1 MARGREREALV
12 ALWRLG
18 LALLD
23 RSKPELT
30 PLHVDILQLCVEG
43 KMGMQLENADVGGR
57 CRNLKL
63 EPTPLSTHAM
73 PATLRARTPSCRTML
88 TRLYH
93 LAGPFIEPPAC
104 LIRPKRCPCTLL
116 DALLYCYYA
125 GSVQLA
131 RRRHAQALW
140 FFHVTITLPAVSASA
155 VALAA
160 TKKWI
165 LLSVLCHGE
174 VLGGG
179 CFAPAFWQENV
190 GTWHAYLSGR
200 LRGVHGMPVSSASPS
215 CANSCPRAPA
225 HLTQARCRR
234 CRKPCQT
241 S

>member
-1 MARGREREALV
+1 M
-12 ALWRLG
+12 
-18 LALLD
+18 
-23 RSKPELT
+23 
-30 PLHVDILQLCVEG
+30 
-43 KMGMQLENADVGGR
+43 
-57 CRNLKL
+57 
-63 EPTPLSTHAM
+63 HAM
-73 PATLRARTPSCRTML
+73 LATRRARNPSCSTML

-140 FFHVTITLPAVSASA
+140 FFHVAITLPAVSASA

-174 VLGGG
+174 EICGWSLRACFLAGECGCMACLSFWLGGG
-179 CFAPAFWQENV
+179 V
-190 GTWHAYLSGR
+190 GRMPFELCEPVLSYL
-200 LRGVHGMPVSSASPS
+200 PPS
-215 CANSCPRAPA
+215 CARSPYSGTVPTLPKAVPNIMNHTIRAECASYWEAAKKLASKNPPRALA
-225 HLTQARCRR
+225 GDLASFAGVAAQVLV
-234 CRKPCQT
+234 KGGGE
-241 S
+241 